1 MPLPTQGSLLW
12 AAWHTGDY
20 RRAKRRW
27 YKALLN
33 QDHVN
38 VDETSGVMMNVMWD
52 DGTGR
57 ENWVPLCDIRPR
69 GLGAEDPATRW
80 GAPLREP
87 RPVFPGFEVRDADSP
102 PPKRPRQDEA
112 PAPAAPAPAP
122 LRRPPPRSPP
132 PRRPP
137 VAAPREPVAAP
148 APPPPRPEIQQPPV
162 VRTAALRAAP
172 REGIQRFY
180 VRRQPP
186 EVASRIGRGAYG
198 SLLSKEVEG
207 LPTVPSDSRQDV
219 FYHGDDE
226 PFVRVAPIADGS
238 RLQACAVSVARAFIA
253 RSRLT
258 GATGRGHDGGESK
271 YHVAG
276 WSRVHRKDGLGKG
289 VTFYAPL
296 INGLGREGSDPN
308 KRVFHR
314 ELQMQLDAARADLS
328 AAIEEVWPDDVG
340 AELDLLARL
349 RRGVEYEGLRT
360 TTATSCTFGL
370 HNRWH
375 TDKMDEQDTKALSWT
390 TVVAL
395 DLATVVRSLEPPEPR
410 RRGRGKRQE
419 RGEGPYKH
427 QFDQFVWDA
436 WRTHL
441 GERVLAR
448 PPPTAGTADGPT
460 WKFVL
465 GRAVT
470 VDLGGPTG
478 NGVVLRFQGAE
489 TWHSTF
495 HDATYSRARCLC
507 GLGFF
512 NKSHI
517 IGPLWYRLEKLM
529 REVIVAAGLGVDDL
543 ADFDQVEDRYF
554 EALHAL
560 PGRMD
565 PGTHP
570 RDALARLARGGAA
583 PEEPAEPPERLYDD
597 ADDAV
602 DDIAIDGLT
611 I

>member
-1 MPLPTQGSLLW
+1 M
-12 AAWHTGDY
+12 
-20 RRAKRRW
+20 RRA
-27 YKALLN
+27 
-33 QDHVN
+33 
-38 VDETSGVMMNVMWD
+38 
-52 DGTGR
+52 
-57 ENWVPLCDIRPR
+57 
-69 GLGAEDPATRW
+69 
-80 GAPLREP
+80 
-87 RPVFPGFEVRDADSP
+87 
-102 PPKRPRQDEA
+102 
-112 PAPAAPAPAP
+112 
-122 LRRPPPRSPP
+122 PPR
-132 PRRPP
+132 
-137 VAAPREPVAAP
+137 VE
-148 APPPPRPEIQQPPV
+148 
-162 VRTAALRAAP
+162 
-172 REGIQRFY
+172 RFY

-198 SLLSKEVEG
+198 SLLSKEVKD
-207 LPTVPSDSRQDV
+207 LPTVPSDSLQDV
-219 FYHGDDE
+219 YYDSDSK

-271 YHVAG
+271 YHVSG
-276 WSRVHRKDGLGKG
+276 WSRVHREDGLGKG
-289 VTFYAPL
+289 VTFYGPL

-340 AELDLLARL
+340 AELDLVARL
-349 RRGVEYEGLRT
+349 RRGYEYEGQRAS
-360 TTATSCTFGL
+360 TAASATFGL

-375 TDKMDEQDTKALSWT
+375 RDRMDEQDTEVLSWT

-436 WRTHL
+436 WWTHL

-448 PPPTAGTADGPT
+448 PPPAAGTADGPT

-529 REVIVAAGLGVDDL
+529 REVIVATGLPVDDL
-543 ADFDQVEDRYF
+543 GNFEQVEARYEA

-560 PGRMD
+560 GRE

-570 RDALARLARGGAA
+570 RDALARLAQGGAA
-583 PEEPAEPPERLYDD
+583 PAEPAEPPERVYDD
-597 ADDAV
+597 GEDAV
-602 DDIAIDGLT
+602 DDILIV
-611 I
+611 

>member
-1 MPLPTQGSLLW
+1 M
-12 AAWHTGDY
+12 
-20 RRAKRRW
+20 
-27 YKALLN
+27 
-33 QDHVN
+33 
-38 VDETSGVMMNVMWD
+38 
-52 DGTGR
+52 
-57 ENWVPLCDIRPR
+57 
-69 GLGAEDPATRW
+69 
-80 GAPLREP
+80 
-87 RPVFPGFEVRDADSP
+87 
-102 PPKRPRQDEA
+102 
-112 PAPAAPAPAP
+112 
-122 LRRPPPRSPP
+122 
-132 PRRPP
+132 
-137 VAAPREPVAAP
+137 
-148 APPPPRPEIQQPPV
+148 
-162 VRTAALRAAP
+162 RTAALRAAP

-180 VRRQPP
+180 VRRQPQD
-186 EVASRIGRGAYG
+186 VAARIGRGAYG

-238 RLQACAVSVARAFIA
+238 RVQACAVSVAQAFIA

-296 INGLGREGSDPN
+296 TNGLGRKGSDPN
-308 KRVFHR
+308 KRVFHK
-314 ELQMQLDAARADLS
+314 ELQMQLDAGRADLS
-328 AAIEEVWPDDVG
+328 AAIEEVWPGDVG

-370 HNRWH
+370 LNRVH
-375 TDKMDEQDTKALSWT
+375 TDKMDEQDTEVLSWT
-390 TVVAL
+390 TLIAL
-395 DLATVVRSLEPPEPR
+395 DLATVVDSLVPPEQG
-410 RRGRGKRQE
+410 RRGRRGKHQE
-419 RGEGPYKH
+419 RGTAPY
-427 QFDQFVWDA
+427 QFQLDEFVREA
-436 WRTHL
+436 GETHL
-441 GERVLAR
+441 GEEVLED
-448 PPPTAGTADGPT
+448 PPPAAGTPGGPT
-460 WKFVL
+460 WCFAL
-465 GRAVT
+465 DRAVK
-470 VDLGGPTG
+470 VGLGGKG
-478 NGVVLRFQGAE
+478 YGVLVRFRGAA
-489 TWHSTF
+489 THHATF

-507 GLGFF
+507 GLGMY

-529 REVIVAAGLGVDDL
+529 REVIVAAGLRVDDL

-570 RDALARLARGGAA
+570 RDALARLARGDAA
-583 PEEPAEPPERLYDD
+583 PEEPAEPPERVYDD
-597 ADDAV
+597 AEDAV
-602 DDIAIDGLT
+602 DDIAIGGLT